1 VVTAVIG
8 LVSESLK
15 NLLEAEMSPSS
26 AVTLLSP
33 ADPSSLP
40 SRVNLFLY
48 RLCPNPQLRNQGFTV
63 APDNPGQLV
72 APPLVLNLYYL
83 LTTYA
88 PLDGQFGLADAHTI
102 MAEAMRVLHEHPIVP
117 QERLEPGL
125 HQGEVKV
132 TLDHTDIEEL
142 SKVWT
147 ALTKDFRLSAVYEV
161 SFAPVPARGRVPAA
175 PPVARTDLRLE
186 VVR

>member
-1 VVTAVIG
+1 MIG

-63 APDNPGQLV
+63 APDNPYPSSTRLGRNQSAS
-72 APPLVLNLYYL
+72 APARRRARSSTAV
-83 LTTYA
+83 
-88 PLDGQFGLADAHTI
+88 AHT
-102 MAEAMRVLHEHPIVP
+102 PS
-117 QERLEPGL
+117 
-125 HQGEVKV
+125 
-132 TLDHTDIEEL
+132 T
-142 SKVWT
+142 S
-147 ALTKDFRLSAVYEV
+147 
-161 SFAPVPARGRVPAA
+161 
-175 PPVARTDLRLE
+175 
-186 VVR
+186 

>member
-1 VVTAVIG
+1 VIG

-15 NLLEAEMSPSS
+15 NLLENEMSPSS
-26 AVTLLSP
+26 AVTILSP
-33 ADPSSLP
+33 ADASSQQ

-48 RLCPNPQLRNQGFTV
+48 WLCPNPQLRNQTPV
-63 APDNPGQLV
+63 AAPDDPNMLA
-72 APPLVLNLYYL
+72 APPLVLNLYYM

-88 PLDGQFGLADAHTI
+88 PIDGQFGLADAHTI
-102 MAEAMRVLHEHPIVP
+102 MAEAMRVLHEHGIVP

-125 HQGEVKV
+125 TQGEVKV
-132 TLDHTDIEEL
+132 TLHSADVEEL

-161 SFAPVPARGRVPAA
+161 SYVPIPARGRTTAA
-175 PPVARTDLRLE
+175 RPVAAADLRLE
-186 VVR
+186 VTQ

>member
-1 VVTAVIG
+1 MIG

-15 NLLEAEMSPSS
+15 NLLEAEMSPAS

-33 ADPSSLP
+33 ADAGSQQ

-48 RLCPNPQLRNQGFTV
+48 WLCPNPQLRNQSYTV
-63 APDNPGQLV
+63 TPDDPGLLV
-72 APPLVLNLYYL
+72 APPLVLNLYYM
-83 LTTYA
+83 LTAYA
-88 PLDGQFGLADAHTI
+88 PIDGQFGLADSHTI

-125 HQGEVKV
+125 RQGEVKV
-132 TLDHTDIEEL
+132 TLHCADVEEL

-161 SFAPVPARGRVPAA
+161 SYAPIPARGRGPAA
-175 PPVARTDLRLE
+175 PLVTSADLRLE
-186 VVR
+186 VTR